1 MFLSQLVL
9 CDFTNSNYILKGI
22 PYEENTDSR

>member
-1 MFLSQLVL
+1 MLDDQRCL
-9 CDFTNSNYILKGI
+9 CDFTISNYILKRI